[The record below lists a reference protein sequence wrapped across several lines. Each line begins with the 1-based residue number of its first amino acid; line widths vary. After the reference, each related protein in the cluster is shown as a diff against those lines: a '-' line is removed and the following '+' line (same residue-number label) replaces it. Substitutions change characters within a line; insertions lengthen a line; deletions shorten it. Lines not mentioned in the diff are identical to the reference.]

1 MRDSLFA
8 AVPEVSPPATFCL
21 RFQRTNEF
29 PNSFLARLQRAVG
42 NNVRALRA
50 LNPDLRHQH
59 QIAPLGIGI
68 NQLYKGVLDRRFVAA
83 AAESN
88 RLAEFVVVVIEKLFG
103 HEVSR
108 TTRVR

>member
-50 LNPDLRHQH
+50 LNPDLRH
-59 QIAPLGIGI
+59 
-68 NQLYKGVLDRRFVAA
+68 
-83 AAESN
+83 
-88 RLAEFVVVVIEKLFG
+88 
-103 HEVSR
+103 
-108 TTRVR
+108 